1 MIGNENSHK
10 IDFDKQ
16 VMVAYMLC
24 KAANYQLKYLRESF
38 NKDYAKIASEV
49 SAKNNWFCSGIEK
62 SVPSKDMP
70 AVEEIVMQ
78 VLEKI
83 NEIDFNQKI
92 EL

>member
-10 IDFDKQ
+10 VDFEKQ
-16 VMVAYMLC
+16 LIVAYCLC
-24 KAANYQLKYLRESF
+24 KSANYQLKYLRESL
-38 NKDYAKIASEV
+38 NKDYAKRASEA

-62 SVPSKDMP
+62 SIPNHEMP